1 MQHWRK
7 TKIVATIGP
16 ASESEREL
24 HGMINAGMNVAR
36 LNFSH
41 GTHEEYKEI
50 IQRIRH
56 ISDSFHLPVAILQ
69 DLAGPKIRI
78 GSFETETVHLKADAE
93 FTLTTEQ
100 CIGDEMR
107 VFVNYKDLPKE
118 VSEGSR
124 IMLDDGKINLRVES
138 VRGEKIHC
146 KVVYGGI
153 IRGSRG
159 VNVPG
164 THLSIGCLTHK
175 DKEDLEFGVKEKV
188 DFVAL
193 SFVQTADDIRE
204 LRKILDHHKSHAAII
219 AKIETEEAVANIDEI
234 IEVSDG
240 IMIARGDLAVEIPA
254 ENVPLMQK
262 LIIKKSIEAGKPV
275 ITATQMLDSMIHSPV
290 PTRAEVSDVSNAILD
305 GTDAIM
311 LSGET
316 ATGDHPVLT
325 IETMSRIALK
335 TEGSELFQ
343 EEVRKFKRTIRGIA
357 DSVSSAV
364 TVTAANIE
372 ASAIVALSETGFTPR
387 MISRYK
393 PSQPIFVLTPHKET
407 LNRSLLSFGCS
418 PELSPHFTNLN
429 EATDYAKKFLVQ
441 RKKLKEGDTFIL
453 CAGIPFGR
461 KGSTNLMV
469 AHTI

>member
-1 MQHWRK
+1 MHTRK

-16 ASESEREL
+16 SSESEREL
-24 HGMINAGMNVAR
+24 GGMIHAGMNVAR

-41 GTHEEYKEI
+41 GSHEEYKSIIEI
-50 IQRIRH
+50 TRRL
-56 ISDSFHLPVAILQ
+56 SDTAHLPVAILQ

-78 GSFETETVHLKADAE
+78 GNFETETVHLVTDAE
-93 FTLTTEQ
+93 LTLTTED
-100 CIGDEMR
+100 CVGDVSR
-107 VFVNYKDLPKE
+107 VYVNYKELPNE
-118 VSEGSR
+118 VSEGSK
-124 IMLDDGKINLRVES
+124 IMLDDGKIQLRVES
-138 VRGEKIHC
+138 VRGENIHC
-146 KVVYGGI
+146 KVVYGGT

-175 DKEDLEFGVKEKV
+175 DKEDLDFGMKEKV

-193 SFVQTADDIRE
+193 SFVQSSSDIHA
-204 LRKILDHHKSHAAII
+204 LRKILDHHKSHAKII

-234 IEVSDG
+234 IESADG

-254 ENVPLMQK
+254 ENVPLIQK

-316 ATGDHPVLT
+316 AMGDHPVLT

-335 TEGSELFQ
+335 IEESELFQ
-343 EEVRKFKRTIRGIA
+343 EEVGRFKRTTKGIA
-357 DSVSSAV
+357 DSIGSAV
-364 TVTAANIE
+364 TITAANIE
-372 ASAIVALSETGFTPR
+372 AKAIVVLTETGFTPR

-393 PSQPIFVLTPHKET
+393 PAQPIYVLTPNLPT
-407 LNRSLLSFGCS
+407 LHHSVLSFGCV
-418 PELSPHFTNLN
+418 PELGPHFSNLT
-429 EATDYAKKFLVQ
+429 EAMDYAKKFLIQ
-441 RKKLKEGDTFIL
+441 RKRLKEGDKFIL
-453 CAGIPFGR
+453 CAGIPFG
-461 KGSTNLMV
+461 KTGSTNFLL
-469 AHTI
+469 AQTI